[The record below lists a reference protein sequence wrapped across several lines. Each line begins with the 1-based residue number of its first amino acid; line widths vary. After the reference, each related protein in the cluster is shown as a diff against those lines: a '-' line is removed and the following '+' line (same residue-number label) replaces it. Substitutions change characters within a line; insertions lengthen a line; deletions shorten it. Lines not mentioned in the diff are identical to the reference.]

1 MPAGH
6 ICLCPSAV
14 LANGSQLTA
23 HITAGVRDRAG
34 NFPGDR
40 EGGRAHPEAAEGQA
54 VPLEELAVLVRR
66 VLQQHQDLALGG
78 DAKALGELV
87 LEDVER
93 GVPGHLRKHVPPMRG
108 AVRADG

>member
-1 MPAGH
+1 MCWANPVNFRFGPKR
-6 ICLCPSAV
+6 PS
-14 LANGSQLTA
+14 TP
-23 HITAGVRDRAG
+23 TAGRAG
-34 NFPGDR
+34 